1 MLKNLKQ
8 KLGTWSGATK
18 FKQCGTYIKEFM
30 VKFPAKNSKGC
41 KHEKWLKQSML
52 ESNKIG
58 TEWYTWILELKSL
71 QKTRHMIS

>member
-30 VKFPAKNSKGC
+30 VKFPAKNSK
-41 KHEKWLKQSML
+41 
-52 ESNKIG
+52 
-58 TEWYTWILELKSL
+58 
-71 QKTRHMIS
+71 